1 MTYEA
6 IKVDETTWMV
16 KRYKDEHDPY
26 SDESLLRDQPPD
38 ATAEQVIQAAVERGS
53 WA

>member
-16 KRYKDEHDPY
+16 KRYGEHDT
-26 SDESLLRDQPPD
+26 ESLLRNQPPE
-38 ATAEQVIQAAVERGS
+38 ATAEQMIAAAVERGS